1 MANDYDWVL
10 KENIEQVIIPI
21 AEKLLGIHV
30 GILEEIPDE
39 LQLTLERKP
48 DFTKKAV
55 DQH

>member
-21 AEKLLGIHV
+21 AEKL
-30 GILEEIPDE
+30 
-39 LQLTLERKP
+39 P